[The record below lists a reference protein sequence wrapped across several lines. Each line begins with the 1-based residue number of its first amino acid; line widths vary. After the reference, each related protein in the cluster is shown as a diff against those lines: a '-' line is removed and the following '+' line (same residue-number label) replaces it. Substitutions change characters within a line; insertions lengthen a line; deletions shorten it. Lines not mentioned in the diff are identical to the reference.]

1 MGVVVFDS
9 DVLIGFLNR
18 DDAHHQA
25 AVDRVRAS
33 IAPGSRRMLCAV
45 NYVEIM
51 VGPIKAGKE
60 ARELV
65 SQMLVQFSI
74 ETITVDLDVANRAA
88 AVRARTGLKLPD
100 AFALATVI
108 HAEHRGYEDVDLASF
123 DKDVLKAHAE
133 LHPS

>member
-18 DDAHHQA
+18 DDAQHQV

-33 IAPGSRRMLCAV
+33 MTPGSRRMLCAV
-45 NYVEIM
+45 NYAELM

-74 ETITVDLDVANRAA
+74 ETVAVDIDFANRAA
-88 AVRARTGLKLPD
+88 SVRARTGLKLRD
-100 AFALATVI
+100 AFAVATVI
-108 HAEHRGYEDVDLASF
+108 HAEHRGHEDVQLASF
-123 DKDVLKAHAE
+123 DKDVSKAHAE
-133 LHPS
+133 LHRA